1 VQDGKSVD
9 PDSPASILVLDGMMK
24 QHAEQ
29 RHHQLSHLLFLVTA
43 WIDVSHREQP
53 VLPYRHLKHG
63 PDIQQYAQ
71 DSCTTLHWLDV
82 PKCIQYKIGV
92 TVNRCL
98 HSKAPKYRPDC
109 CIPVSDIAS
118 QRHLLLASQHHL
130 SLPRH
135 QLSIFGRQA
144 FSVADPMVW
153 NSLLDS
159 LRDPALSSSNF
170 RQLLK
175 MDFFITRHTQRSR
188 DAI

>member
-1 VQDGKSVD
+1 MQDGKSVD

-92 TVNRCL
+92 TVHRCL

-118 QRHLLLASQHHL
+118 QRIYSWPVNIT
-130 SLPRH
+130 SLY
-135 QLSIFGRQA
+135 LVTSSVS
-144 FSVADPMVW
+144 SVAKP
-153 NSLLDS
+153 SLL
-159 LRDPALSSSNF
+159 
-170 RQLLK
+170 Q
-175 MDFFITRHTQRSR
+175 TRWSGTLY
-188 DAI
+188 